1 MLTARSLR
9 FGLYEQIKAAP
20 VREGEEKKKKGMSST
35 EQPKPSTVED
45 ATPINDR
52 ADGRHQRLIPV
63 CLVRVN
69 ELSVCI
75 LSVSVPRRQH
85 SECAKSQNEL
95 CTAIDTKINC

>member
-1 MLTARSLR
+1 MSRLKQHLWGRNKNNNNK
-9 FGLYEQIKAAP
+9 I
-20 VREGEEKKKKGMSST
+20 KGMSST
-35 EQPKPSTVED
+35 ERPEPSRVED
-45 ATPINDR
+45 ATALDER
-52 ADGRHQRLIPV
+52 ADGRHQRLIPA

-95 CTAIDTKINC
+95 CTAIDTKK